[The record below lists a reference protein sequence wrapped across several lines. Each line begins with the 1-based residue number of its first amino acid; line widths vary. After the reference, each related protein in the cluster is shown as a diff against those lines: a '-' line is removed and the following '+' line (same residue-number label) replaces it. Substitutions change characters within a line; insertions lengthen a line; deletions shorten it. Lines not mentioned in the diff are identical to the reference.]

1 MIDAFCALRPP
12 QLAASLAPRCS
23 VLFDAHAVANHS
35 TDSGQ
40 DDRRWYTDSSAESS
54 NAYSTKKYSDER
66 ANDYSIDRPT
76 KLFRPRLSETA
87 NRVGTAFDCMLHC
100 PISRAARPSIGGPFP
115 LVSISALAADFL
127 LLAIA
132 RVTMGLQACA
142 TGYKD

>member
-1 MIDAFCALRPP
+1 
-12 QLAASLAPRCS
+12 LAPRCS
-23 VLFDAHAVANHS
+23 VLFDANAVANHS

-40 DDRRWYTDSSAESS
+40 DDRRWYTDSAAESS

-87 NRVGTAFDCMLHC
+87 NRVGTAFDCVLHC
-100 PISRAARPSIGGPFP
+100 PIPVRRATLVGGPFRF
-115 LVSISALAADFL
+115 VSISALAADFL

-142 TGYKD
+142 TAYKD